1 MPKVKS
7 KIDLSINR
15 FTLNLLKGG
24 IKKYMVLDIAKEA
37 ITNVDSHSIN
47 FDDLKAGKANIKVF
61 GVGGA
66 GCNAITWLFNKG
78 INGATIFGMNTD
90 ALHLSSTKAD
100 DKILIGK
107 ELTRGLGA
115 GGKAEIGRE
124 AAKESIS
131 ENEEFVLLMSDHIF
145 EKDILQNI
153 IKTKIKKSQG
163 LLAIDFK
170 IDQIPDLDD
179 GMKIQCE
186 PTNDPFHKIIKFNKK
201 LKNYQAI
208 DSGIFKFNYSFFN
221 YLEKAFSLEK
231 YSLSDAC
238 NLIAKNNNMIG
249 MDIKTNLWLDIDTP
263 EMFNFKKIIN
273 KIIFQE

>member
-1 MPKVKS
+1 MKAV
-7 KIDLSINR
+7 I
-15 FTLNLLKGG
+15 
-24 IKKYMVLDIAKEA
+24 IA
-37 ITNVDSHSIN
+37 
-47 FDDLKAGKANIKVF
+47 
-61 GVGGA
+61 A
-66 GCNAITWLFNKG
+66 GCGSRIKNAHKQSHKTLIR
-78 INGATIFGMNTD
+78 INGKRII
-90 ALHLSSTKAD
+90 D
-100 DKILIGK
+100 DIIEKLIDCKINDIVIITGYKNK
-107 ELTRGLGA
+107 ELEQAIKNSTYQNVKLQFINNPEWKKSNG
-115 GGKAEIGRE
+115 ISVYC
-124 AAKESIS
+124 AKESIS

-273 KIIFQE
+273 KIIFSE